1 MAVADNQRPEIKIE
15 IPKKKEIKK
24 SKKIA
29 LCAVFSALGVVLLYM
44 GAIFEVLDLSAAA
57 IASMLCVVIISEIGG
72 IYPWLVYAVTSLL
85 SLLLLPNK
93 FGALIYACM
102 AGYYPMLKAKIEG
115 LRSNGLRLLFKIGFF
130 NLSMTVIVAA
140 AKFIFTLPG
149 LTREYVIAL
158 YAIGNVTFIVFDIA
172 LSMLIRAYFVKYRKM
187 LRIEKILK

>member
-1 MAVADNQRPEIKIE
+1 MAAADNQRPEIKIE

-130 NLSMTVIVAA
+130 NLSRDLHRIRHRPFHAYPSVFCEVPQNAEDRENIEINTKKAVASSDS
-140 AKFIFTLPG
+140 L
-149 LTREYVIAL
+149 
-158 YAIGNVTFIVFDIA
+158 
-172 LSMLIRAYFVKYRKM
+172 
-187 LRIEKILK
+187 